1 MSENETINI
10 VKATAK
16 RLGMTYRQLGEAIG
30 YKEGAL
36 KNAITTDN
44 VSEQMQKAIELYLE
58 TLELKEKLQTS
69 ENFKQHLKD
78 FLQG

>member
-16 RLGMTYRQLGEAIG
+16 RLGMTYRQLGEAVG
-30 YKEGAL
+30 YSEGAI
-36 KNAITTDN
+36 KNAALATEI
-44 VSEQMQKAIELYLE
+44 SPSMQKAIELYIE
-58 TLELKEKLQTS
+58 NLELKNKLQTS
-69 ENFKQHLKD
+69 ENFKQNLKD